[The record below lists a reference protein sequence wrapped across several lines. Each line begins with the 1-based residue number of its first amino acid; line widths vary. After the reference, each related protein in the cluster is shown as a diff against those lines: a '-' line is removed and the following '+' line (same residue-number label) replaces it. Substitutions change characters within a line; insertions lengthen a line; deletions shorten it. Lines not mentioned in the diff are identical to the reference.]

1 MARCGLSGLKLSA
14 RLLLGDVT
22 LAGAGL
28 ALCTAPAWLYA
39 ALPGALGVAAAALA
53 LPLPF
58 AGWAMLR
65 LPFAT
70 RPPGAEDGIRLQA
83 ADAPELFREI
93 EQVRARLGA
102 PALDAV
108 YVNGEFN
115 ASIRQHR
122 CLLGRT
128 RNVLWLGQPLLEMLS
143 AESCRAILAH
153 ECAHIAGS
161 HGRYAS
167 RVYFARLQWQEAARQ
182 LDRRKGLSTGPLRL
196 FMNWHVPRFLAA
208 SLDFARECE
217 YEADAQSARAC
228 GAAAAANALM
238 AVSVQGRAL
247 REHWPDLYAQAS
259 EAQPPSPH
267 ACLAGDAAL
276 PCPRDEAEAQ
286 AWLHQ
291 ALCRSTTDDDTHPS
305 LSDRL
310 AALNASGQLDS
321 AGAPDAA
328 LPPGGADPLEA
339 GATASA
345 NPGQPEALATVPAP
359 TDAVP
364 WRRAAP
370 SAAALWLGLQ
380 RLPLARALDESQ
392 RDAIAQL
399 AREARNERDEAI
411 AGHHELL
418 RKQRLRALSADE
430 RARMAWY
437 ADTLMGDA
445 DGAAVTLEQNLQ
457 EHPGHVPSLCQLAA
471 LQLRRAAERDLN
483 ERRQLEAASEALWS
497 QAAAVPGP
505 QRLSCL
511 RQLTAAA
518 LRRGDDAQAQAW
530 RAEADQLERQAQA
543 DDGIPRYLPHGLGAG
558 ELRRLADTLDPLL
571 HVATGVWLLRDAA
584 SGRLALLVLARESGV
599 ARAVGKL
606 TGEQSYL
613 RRDCEMLLTRLLPRI
628 RLDIEPILLEAGDPL
643 PSECTDAC
651 RLRRAT

>member
-1 MARCGLSGLKLSA
+1 MARRGLSGLKLSA

-65 LPFAT
+65 LPFAA
-70 RPPGAEDGIRLQA
+70 RPPGAEDGIRLQE

-108 YVNGEFN
+108 YLNGEFN

-122 CLLGRT
+122 RLLGRT

-247 REHWPDLYAQAS
+247 REQWPDLYAQAS

-267 ACLAGDAAL
+267 ACLAGDVPL
-276 PCPRDEAEAQ
+276 PYPRDEAEAQ

-310 AALNASGQLDS
+310 AALNASGQ
-321 AGAPDAA
+321 
-328 LPPGGADPLEA
+328 
-339 GATASA
+339 
-345 NPGQPEALATVPAP
+345 QEALATAPAP

-437 ADTLMGDA
+437 ADTLTGDA

-471 LQLRRAAERDLN
+471 LQLRRAAERDLD
-483 ERRQLEAASEALWS
+483 ERRQLEAASEALWR

-505 QRLSCL
+505 HRLPCL

-543 DDGIPRYLPHGLGAG
+543 DDAAPRYQPHGLGAG
-558 ELRRLADTLDPLL
+558 ELRRLAETLDPLL

-643 PSECTDAC
+643 RGECTDAC
-651 RLRRAT
+651 RLRCAT

>member
-1 MARCGLSGLKLSA
+1 MARRGLSGLKLSA
-14 RLLLGDVT
+14 RLLLGDAT

-65 LPFAT
+65 LPFAA

-108 YVNGEFN
+108 YLNSEFN

-122 CLLGRT
+122 RLLGRT

-143 AESCRAILAH
+143 VESCRAILAH

-167 RVYFARLQWQEAARQ
+167 RVYFARLQWLEAARQ

-267 ACLAGDAAL
+267 ACLAGDAPL
-276 PCPRDEAEAQ
+276 PCPRDQAEAQ

-291 ALCRSTTDDDTHPS
+291 ALCRPTADDDTHPS

-310 AALNASGQLDS
+310 TALNASGQPDS

-339 GATASA
+339 RATASA
-345 NPGQPEALATVPAP
+345 NPGQQEALATVPAP
-359 TDAVP
+359 TDAFP

-445 DGAAVTLEQNLQ
+445 DGAAATLEQNLQ
-457 EHPGHVPSLCQLAA
+457 EHPGHMPSLCQLAA
-471 LQLRRAAERDLN
+471 LQLRRAAGLDMDKRQ
-483 ERRQLEAASEALWS
+483 QLEAASEALWR

-505 QRLSCL
+505 QRLPCL

-518 LRRGDDAQAQAW
+518 LRRSDGNQAQAW
-530 RAEADQLERQAQA
+530 RAEADQLERQSQA
-543 DDGIPRYLPHGLGAG
+543 DAAAPRYLPHGLGAG

-599 ARAVGKL
+599 ARTVGKL

-643 PSECTDAC
+643 PSDCTDAC
-651 RLRRAT
+651 RLRRAA

>member
-1 MARCGLSGLKLSA
+1 MARRGLSGLKLSA

-65 LPFAT
+65 LPFAA
-70 RPPGAEDGIRLQA
+70 RPPGAEDGIRLQE

-108 YVNGEFN
+108 YLNGEFN

-122 CLLGRT
+122 RLLGRT

-267 ACLAGDAAL
+267 ACLAGDAPL
-276 PCPRDEAEAQ
+276 PYPRDEAEAQ

-310 AALNASGQLDS
+310 AALNALGQ
-321 AGAPDAA
+321 
-328 LPPGGADPLEA
+328 
-339 GATASA
+339 
-345 NPGQPEALATVPAP
+345 QEALATAPATP
-359 TDAVP
+359 GAVP

-380 RLPLARALDESQ
+380 RLPLARTLDESQ

-399 AREARNERDEAI
+399 AREARNERDEAF

-437 ADTLMGDA
+437 ADTLMGDT
-445 DGAAVTLEQNLQ
+445 DDAAATLEQNLQ

-471 LQLRRAAERDLN
+471 LQLRRAANRDLD
-483 ERRQLEAASEALWS
+483 ERRQLEAASEALWR

-505 QRLSCL
+505 HRLPCL

-543 DDGIPRYLPHGLGAG
+543 DDAAPRYQPHGLGAG
-558 ELRRLADTLDPLL
+558 ELRRLAETLDPLL

-643 PSECTDAC
+643 PGECTDAC

>member
-1 MARCGLSGLKLSA
+1 MARRGLSGLKLSA

-65 LPFAT
+65 LPFAA

-108 YVNGEFN
+108 YLNGEFN

-122 CLLGRT
+122 RLLGRT

-259 EAQPPSPH
+259 ETQPPSPH
-267 ACLAGDAAL
+267 ACLAGDAPL
-276 PCPRDEAEAQ
+276 PYPRDEAEAQ

-310 AALNASGQLDS
+310 AALNASGQ
-321 AGAPDAA
+321 
-328 LPPGGADPLEA
+328 
-339 GATASA
+339 
-345 NPGQPEALATVPAP
+345 QEALATAPAP

-457 EHPGHVPSLCQLAA
+457 EHPGHLPTLCQLAA
-471 LQLRRAAERDLN
+471 LQLRRAADRDLDK
-483 ERRQLEAASEALWS
+483 RRQLEAASEALWR

-505 QRLSCL
+505 QRLPCL

-543 DDGIPRYLPHGLGAG
+543 DDAAPRYLPHGLGAG

-643 PSECTDAC
+643 RGECTDAC
-651 RLRRAT
+651 RLRCAT

>member
-1 MARCGLSGLKLSA
+1 MARGSLSGLKLSA
-14 RLLLGDVT
+14 RLWLGDAA
-22 LAGAGL
+22 LAGAGV

-39 ALPGALGVAAAALA
+39 ALPGVLGMAAAALT

-65 LPFAT
+65 LPFAA
-70 RPPGAEDGIRLQA
+70 RPPGAEDGIRLQPE
-83 ADAPELFREI
+83 DAPALFREI

-108 YVNGEFN
+108 YLNGEFN

-122 CLLGRT
+122 RLLGRT

-182 LDRRKGLSTGPLRL
+182 LERRKGLSTGPLRL

-217 YEADAQSARAC
+217 YEADAQSALAC
-228 GAAAAANALM
+228 GADAAASALL
-238 AVSVQGRAL
+238 AVSLQGRAL
-247 REHWPDLYAQAS
+247 REYWPDVYAQAS
-259 EAQPPSPH
+259 DAQPPSPH
-267 ACLAGDAAL
+267 ARLAGAAEL

-291 ALCRSTTDDDTHPS
+291 ALCIPTADDDTHPS

-310 AALNASGQLDS
+310 AALHATSAS
-321 AGAPDAA
+321 
-328 LPPGGADPLEA
+328 PL
-339 GATASA
+339 
-345 NPGQPEALATVPAP
+345 
-359 TDAVP
+359 P

-370 SAAALWLGLQ
+370 NAAEAWLADQ

-392 RDAIAQL
+392 RDAIEQA
-399 AREARNERDEAI
+399 AREAQNESDEAI

-418 RKQRLRALSADE
+418 RKQRLRTLSADE

-437 ADTLMGDA
+437 ADTLTGDA
-445 DGAAVTLEQNLQ
+445 DGAAAMLEQNLQ
-457 EHPGHVPSLCQLAA
+457 DHPGHLPTLCQLAA
-471 LQLRRAAERDLN
+471 LQLRRAAHQTNAETSR
-483 ERRQLEAASEALWS
+483 LEAGAEALWQ
-497 QAAAVPGP
+497 QAIEQPGLHRQP
-505 QRLSCL
+505 CL

-518 LRRGDDAQAQAW
+518 LRRGDASQAQAW
-530 RAEADQLERQAQA
+530 RVEADRLQRQLQTE
-543 DDGIPRYLPHGLGAG
+543 DGHARYQPHGLSES
-558 ELRRLADTLDPLL
+558 ELRKFADTLDPLL
-571 HVATGVWLLRDAA
+571 RAATGVWLLRDA
-584 SGRLALLVLARESGV
+584 GKGHLALLVLAQDSAW
-599 ARAVGKL
+599 ARAIGKL

-613 RRDCEMLLTRLLPRI
+613 RRDCEMLLARLLPRL
-628 RLDIEPILLEAGDPL
+628 RLPVEPVLMEAGDPL
-643 PSECTDAC
+643 LSQCTPAGL
-651 RLRRAT
+651 LRRAGA

>member
-1 MARCGLSGLKLSA
+1 MARRGLSGLKLSA

-65 LPFAT
+65 LPFAA
-70 RPPGAEDGIRLQA
+70 RPPGAEDGIRLQE

-108 YVNGEFN
+108 YLNSEFN

-122 CLLGRT
+122 RLLGRT

-259 EAQPPSPH
+259 EAQPLSPH
-267 ACLAGDAAL
+267 ACLAGDVPL
-276 PCPRDEAEAQ
+276 PYPRDEAEAQ

-291 ALCRSTTDDDTHPS
+291 ALCRSTTGDDTHPS

-310 AALNASGQLDS
+310 ATLNASGQR
-321 AGAPDAA
+321 
-328 LPPGGADPLEA
+328 
-339 GATASA
+339 
-345 NPGQPEALATVPAP
+345 EALATVPAP
-359 TDAVP
+359 TDALP

-380 RLPLARALDESQ
+380 RLPLARTLDESQ

-399 AREARNERDEAI
+399 AREACNERDEAI

-445 DGAAVTLEQNLQ
+445 DGAAATLEQNLQ

-471 LQLRRAAERDLN
+471 LQLRRAADRDLN
-483 ERRQLEAASEALWS
+483 ERRQLAAASEALW
-497 QAAAVPGP
+497 
-505 QRLSCL
+505 
-511 RQLTAAA
+511 
-518 LRRGDDAQAQAW
+518 
-530 RAEADQLERQAQA
+530 RQA
-543 DDGIPRYLPHGLGAG
+543 
-558 ELRRLADTLDPLL
+558 
-571 HVATGVWLLRDAA
+571 
-584 SGRLALLVLARESGV
+584 
-599 ARAVGKL
+599 
-606 TGEQSYL
+606 
-613 RRDCEMLLTRLLPRI
+613 
-628 RLDIEPILLEAGDPL
+628 
-643 PSECTDAC
+643 
-651 RLRRAT
+651 